1 MLSDFFHAGGETCLM
16 TFDELCKKNLGAAD
30 YIALAHAFH
39 TVAVL
44 GIPIFVSSHKPEAYR
59 FVTLIDVFY
68 ENRIQV
74 MCSAAGNPMDIF
86 QNVFSQEEARK
97 QVLFLM
103 LPASALMSMLALPL
117 LAPPDL
123 FSVSLHT
130 GPVHKTLMCFH
141 SKYLKLCVIFS
152 SWLTLSYVPPM
163 AVCRQ
168 LLCRG

>member
-1 MLSDFFHAGGETCLM
+1 MLTDFFHAGGETCLM

-97 QVLFLM
+97 QVLSLM
-103 LPASALMSMLALPL
+103 LPTSALLSLPP
-117 LAPPDL
+117 LAPLDL
-123 FSVSLHT
+123 ESVSLHT
-130 GPVHKTLMCFH
+130 DHDSPVHKTLMCFH
-141 SKYLKLCVIFS
+141 SKFLKLSVIIS
-152 SWLTLSYVPPM
+152 CWLMWSYISPM
-163 AVCRQ
+163 V
-168 LLCRG
+168 LCR